1 MITGMGIRDLPP
13 SMAHAAVAQIDAR
26 LAAIRHDHSVT
37 IPLAIESGSRAWG
50 FPSPDSDYDCRFIFV
65 RSADHYLS
73 PWQRRDVIETP
84 LDGDLD
90 VNGWELGK
98 AIRLLAK
105 GNAVVIEWLMS
116 PIVYGA
122 DRRFRDEFLG
132 LARRIGDRT
141 LIARHYLHLG
151 ERCRSALPPEGEA
164 APCKKIFYA
173 LRPAVALRWLRQ
185 HPGEVVAPM
194 HLPALLAE
202 CEPPAGLA
210 DVIAGLIGRK
220 AATAERGA
228 EPLPRAVAA
237 FMDREFQ
244 LAREVFPKGT
254 PPSAPGQRDEA
265 EAFFRATVR
274 RLNAAP

>member
-1 MITGMGIRDLPP
+1 MITVMSIRDIPP
-13 SMAHAAVAQIDAR
+13 SMAQAVVAKIDAR
-26 LAAIRHDHSVT
+26 LAAIRHDHGVAL
-37 IPLAIESGSRAWG
+37 PLAIESGSRAWG

-65 RSADHYLS
+65 RPVEHYLS

-98 AIRLLAK
+98 AVRLLAK

-122 DRRFRDEFLG
+122 DWQFRDEFLS

-164 APCKKIFYA
+164 VPCKKILYA
-173 LRPAVALRWLRQ
+173 LRPAVVLCWLRQ

-210 DVIAGLIGRK
+210 DVIAELIARK

-228 EPLPRAVAA
+228 EPLPRAVAT
-237 FMDREFQ
+237 FIDHEFE
-244 LAREVFPKGT
+244 LAREVFPKGAA
-254 PPSAPGQRDEA
+254 PSAPELREDA

-274 RLNAAP
+274 RLNATP

>member
-1 MITGMGIRDLPP
+1 MITAMSIRDLPP
-13 SMAHAAVAQIDAR
+13 SMAQAAVAQIDAR

-65 RSADHYLS
+65 RSTDHYLS
-73 PWQRRDVIETP
+73 PWPRRDVIETP

-98 AIRLLAK
+98 AIRLLTK
-105 GNAVVIEWLMS
+105 GNAVIIEWLMS

-122 DRRFRDEFLG
+122 EAQFRDEFLG

-185 HPGEVVAPM
+185 HPDAVVAPM
-194 HLPALLAE
+194 HLPTLLAE
-202 CEPPAGLA
+202 CEPPAELA
-210 DVIAGLIGRK
+210 SVVAGLIARK
-220 AATAERGA
+220 ATTAERGGEA
-228 EPLPRAVAA
+228 IPRAVAT
-237 FMDREFQ
+237 FMDRELE
-244 LAREVFPKGT
+244 LARDVFPKGT
-254 PPSAPGQRDEA
+254 APSAPEPREEA

-274 RLNAAP
+274 RLNAVP